1 MANREYELYL
11 QKEDVKQE
19 IRRELKIKEG
29 DSTYSNYENLLFSIL
44 SGSDTI
50 ISVIFLNFATGSNGT
65 MPIVHQ
71 INPSFISRC

>member
-29 DSTYSNYENLLFSIL
+29 NVTYFMNYCILVGDCLNRNL
-44 SGSDTI
+44 
-50 ISVIFLNFATGSNGT
+50 T
-65 MPIVHQ
+65 M
-71 INPSFISRC
+71 

>member
-29 DSTYSNYENLLFSIL
+29 Y
-44 SGSDTI
+44 
-50 ISVIFLNFATGSNGT
+50 
-65 MPIVHQ
+65 
-71 INPSFISRC
+71 FIQ